1 MKKIGFTLTEILV
14 MVGVI
19 GIIAVVTIV
28 SLSGKRPD
36 KDAIM
41 LKKAYKSMSEVVA
54 TVVNN
59 EDLYPLVINET
70 AGVFAGLKPTKIY
83 VAALIGDD
91 LPGRPDMYE
100 TTNTYDDYKF
110 DQSSSCLSVPSSSG
124 TSSGTS
130 SGLSSG
136 LSSGWKPTKVGCNL
150 YLTIDGEIQVP
161 QSVIENCTNKGGF
174 WNSNDCECV
183 TPNIP
188 DLSSSSGITPVV
200 PPSSSGKGRD
210 IGSEFTSSTSSG
222 SGPKVNAGAVAE
234 GSASDGSSEI
244 NKISRYEVLKNTAVP
259 KNAVNPKYTS
269 ANKFAYNFAVAFVDS
284 PTVSGNVVSYRT
296 KDGIRWTIT
305 DNFTNEVT
313 PNAFIDVVVNS
324 TANTSYRFTVDASGR
339 ITPSEDAAVLL
350 QK

>member
-54 TVVNN
+54 AVVNN

-70 AGVFAGLKPTKIY
+70 AGVFAGLKPSKIY
-83 VAALIGDD
+83 VAALVGDD

-100 TTNTYDDYKF
+100 TTKTCDDYYKF
-110 DQSSSCLSVPSSSG
+110 DQSSSCPSKPIKMGCKKYETIYGTIEVPS
-124 TSSGTS
+124 
-130 SGLSSG
+130 
-136 LSSGWKPTKVGCNL
+136 
-150 YLTIDGEIQVP
+150 
-161 QSVIENCTNKGGF
+161 SVIENCKNSGGS
-174 WNSNDCECV
+174 WNSNNCECV

-188 DLSSSSGITPVV
+188 DLSSSSSITPVV
-200 PPSSSGKGRD
+200 PPSSGGKGRD

-222 SGPKVNAGAVAE
+222 SGAKVNADAM
-234 GSASDGSSEI
+234 ASSSSSGGSSGSSSI
-244 NKISRYEVLKNTAVP
+244 ISRYEVLTNTAVP

-296 KDGIRWTIT
+296 KDGIRWTVT
-305 DNFTNEVT
+305 DNFTSAT

-324 TANTSYRFTVDASGR
+324 TTNTSYRFTVDASGR
-339 ITPSEDAAVLL
+339 ITPSEDAAALL

>member
-59 EDLYPLVINET
+59 EDLYPLVINEA
-70 AGVFAGLKPTKIY
+70 AGVFAGLKPSKIY
-83 VAALIGDD
+83 VAALLGDD
-91 LPGRPDMYE
+91 LPGRPDLQQ
-100 TTNTYDDYKF
+100 TTNTWDDALF

-136 LSSGWKPTKVGCNL
+136 LKPIKVGCNL
-150 YLTIDGEIQVP
+150 YMTIDGNIVVP
-161 QSVIENCTNKGGF
+161 PSVIENCKNKGGT
-174 WNSNDCECV
+174 WNSSDCECN

-188 DLSSSSGITPVV
+188 DLGSSSGITPVV

-244 NKISRYEVLKNTAVP
+244 NKISRYEVLTNTAIP

-284 PTVSGNVVSYRT
+284 PTVTGNVVSYRT
-296 KDGIRWTIT
+296 KDGIRWTVT
-305 DNFTNEVT
+305 DNFTSAT

-324 TANTSYRFTVDASGR
+324 TTNASYRFTVDASGR

>member
-59 EDLYPLVINET
+59 EDLYPLVMNET
-70 AGVFAGLKPTKIY
+70 AGVFAGLKPSKIY
-83 VAALIGDD
+83 VAALLGDD
-91 LPGRPDMYE
+91 LPGRPDLQQ
-100 TTNTYDDYKF
+100 TTNTWDDALF

-136 LSSGWKPTKVGCNL
+136 LKPIKVGCNL
-150 YLTIDGEIQVP
+150 YMTIDGNIVVP
-161 QSVIENCTNKGGF
+161 PSVIENCKNKGGT
-174 WNSNDCECV
+174 WNSSDCECN

-188 DLSSSSGITPVV
+188 DLGSSSGITPVV
-200 PPSSSGKGRD
+200 PPSSGGKGRD

-222 SGPKVNAGAVAE
+222 SGPKVNAGAVAA

-244 NKISRYEVLKNTAVP
+244 NKISRYEVLTNTAIP

-269 ANKFAYNFAVAFVDS
+269 ANKFAYNFAVDFVDS
-284 PTVSGNVVSYRT
+284 PTVNGNVVSYRT
-296 KDGIRWTIT
+296 KDGIRWTVT
-305 DNFTNEVT
+305 DNFTSAT

-324 TANTSYRFTVDASGR
+324 TTNTSYRFTVDASGR

>member
-59 EDLYPLVINET
+59 EDLYPLVINEA
-70 AGVFAGLKPTKIY
+70 AGVFAGLKPSKIY
-83 VAALIGDD
+83 VAALVGDD

-100 TTNTYDDYKF
+100 TTNTYQDYNF
-110 DQSSSCLSVPSSSG
+110 DPSSSCLSKPIKMGCKKYETIYGTIEVP
-124 TSSGTS
+124 
-130 SGLSSG
+130 
-136 LSSGWKPTKVGCNL
+136 P
-150 YLTIDGEIQVP
+150 
-161 QSVIENCTNKGGF
+161 SVIENCKNNGGS
-174 WNSNDCECV
+174 WDSNNCECV
-183 TPNIP
+183 TPKIP
-188 DLSSSSGITPVV
+188 DLGSSFGITPVV
-200 PPSSSGKGRD
+200 PPSSGGKGRD

-222 SGPKVNAGAVAE
+222 SGAKVNADAM
-234 GSASDGSSEI
+234 ASSSSSGGSSGSSSGSSSI
-244 NKISRYEVLKNTAVP
+244 ISRYEVLKNTAVP
-259 KNAVNPKYTS
+259 ENAVNPKYTS

-305 DNFTNEVT
+305 DNFTSAT

-324 TANTSYRFTVDASGR
+324 TTNTSYRFTVDASGR
-339 ITPSEDAAVLL
+339 ITPSEDAAALL

>member
-70 AGVFAGLKPTKIY
+70 AGVFAGLKPSKIY
-83 VAALIGDD
+83 VAALLGDD
-91 LPGRPDMYE
+91 LPGRPDLQQ
-100 TTNTYDDYKF
+100 TTNTWDDALF

-136 LSSGWKPTKVGCNL
+136 LKPIKVGCNL
-150 YLTIDGEIQVP
+150 YMTIDGNIVVP
-161 QSVIENCTNKGGF
+161 PSVIENCKKKGGT
-174 WNSNDCECV
+174 WNSSDCECN

-188 DLSSSSGITPVV
+188 DLGSSSGITPVV
-200 PPSSSGKGRD
+200 PPSSGGKGRD

-222 SGPKVNAGAVAE
+222 SGPKVNDDAM
-234 GSASDGSSEI
+234 ASSISSGGSSGSSSI
-244 NKISRYEVLKNTAVP
+244 ISRYEVLTNTAVP

-296 KDGIRWTIT
+296 KDGIRWTVT
-305 DNFTNEVT
+305 DNFTSAT

-324 TANTSYRFTVDASGR
+324 TTNASYRFTVDASGR

>member
-70 AGVFAGLKPTKIY
+70 AGVFAGLKPSKIY
-83 VAALIGDD
+83 VAALVGDD
-91 LPGRPDMYE
+91 LPGRPDWQQ
-100 TTNTYDDYKF
+100 TTNTWDDYKF
-110 DQSSSCLSVPSSSG
+110 DQSSSCLSIPSSSS
-124 TSSGTS
+124 SSGSS

-136 LSSGWKPTKVGCNL
+136 TTMKPIEVGCNL
-150 YLTIDGEIQVP
+150 YMTIDGNIVVP
-161 QSVIENCTNKGGF
+161 PSVIENCKKKGGT
-174 WNSNDCECV
+174 WISSNCTCN

-188 DLSSSSGITPVV
+188 DLGSSSGITPVV
-200 PPSSSGKGRD
+200 PPSSGGKGRD

-222 SGPKVNAGAVAE
+222 SGPKVNAGAVAA

-284 PTVSGNVVSYRT
+284 PTVTGNVVSYRT
-296 KDGIRWTIT
+296 KDGIRWTVT
-305 DNFTNEVT
+305 DNFTSAT

>member
-54 TVVNN
+54 AVVNN

-70 AGVFAGLKPTKIY
+70 AGVFAGLKPSKIY
-83 VAALIGDD
+83 VAALVGDD
-91 LPGRPDMYE
+91 LSGRPDLQE
-100 TTNTYDDYKF
+100 RTNTYDEYYNF
-110 DQSSSCLSVPSSSG
+110 DPSSSCLSVPSSSG

-136 LSSGWKPTKVGCNL
+136 SNKPIEMGCKK
-150 YLTIDGEIQVP
+150 YETIYGTIEVP
-161 QSVIENCTNKGGF
+161 PSVIENCKNNGGS
-174 WNSNDCECV
+174 WDSNICECRISY
-183 TPNIP
+183 IP
-188 DLSSSSGITPVV
+188 DLGLSSGDANIVESSSG
-200 PPSSSGKGRD
+200 GKGRD

-222 SGPKVNAGAVAE
+222 SGAKVNADAM
-234 GSASDGSSEI
+234 ASSSSSGGSSGSSSI
-244 NKISRYEVLKNTAVP
+244 ISRYEVLKNTAVP

-296 KDGIRWTIT
+296 KDGIRWTVT
-305 DNFTNEVT
+305 DNFTSAT

-324 TANTSYRFTVDASGR
+324 TTNTSYRFTVDASGR

>member
-70 AGVFAGLKPTKIY
+70 AGVFAGLKPSKIY
-83 VAALIGDD
+83 VAALVGDD

-100 TTNTYDDYKF
+100 TTTDEVSQF
-110 DQSSSCLSVPSSSG
+110 TSSCLSV
-124 TSSGTS
+124 
-130 SGLSSG
+130 LSSG
-136 LSSGWKPTKVGCNL
+136 SKPIKMGCKK
-150 YLTIDGEIQVP
+150 YETIYGTIEVP
-161 QSVIENCTNKGGF
+161 PSVIENCKNNGGS
-174 WNSNDCECV
+174 WDSNNCECV
-183 TPNIP
+183 TPKIP
-188 DLSSSSGITPVV
+188 DLSSSSSITPVV
-200 PPSSSGKGRD
+200 PPSSGGKGRD

-222 SGPKVNAGAVAE
+222 SGAKVNADAMALSSSSG
-234 GSASDGSSEI
+234 GSSGSSSI
-244 NKISRYEVLKNTAVP
+244 ISRYEVLTNTAVP

-305 DNFTNEVT
+305 DNFTSAT

-324 TANTSYRFTVDASGR
+324 TTNTSYRFTVDASGR
-339 ITPSEDAAVLL
+339 ITPSEDAAALL

>member
-1 MKKIGFTLTEILV
+1 MKKLGFTLTEILV

-70 AGVFAGLKPTKIY
+70 AGVFAGLKPSKIY
-83 VAALIGDD
+83 VAALVGDD
-91 LPGRPDMYE
+91 LPGRPDWQQ
-100 TTNTYDDYKF
+100 TTNTWDDYKF
-110 DQSSSCLSVPSSSG
+110 DQSSSCLSVPSSG
-124 TSSGTS
+124 TSSGSS

-136 LSSGWKPTKVGCNL
+136 TTMKPIEVGCNL
-150 YLTIDGEIQVP
+150 YKTIDGNIVVP
-161 QSVIENCTNKGGF
+161 PSVLENCKNKGGI
-174 WNSNDCECV
+174 WISSNCTCSIPK
-183 TPNIP
+183 TP
-188 DLSSSSGITPVV
+188 DLGSSSGITPIV
-200 PPSSSGKGRD
+200 PPSSGGKGRD

-222 SGPKVNAGAVAE
+222 SGAKVNADAMAA

-244 NKISRYEVLKNTAVP
+244 NKISRYEVLTNTAIP

-284 PTVSGNVVSYRT
+284 PTVTGNVVSYRT
-296 KDGIRWTIT
+296 KDGIRWTVT
-305 DNFTNEVT
+305 DNFTSAT

-324 TANTSYRFTVDASGR
+324 TTNVSYRFTVDASGR
-339 ITPSEDAAVLL
+339 ITPSEEAAVLL

>member
-54 TVVNN
+54 AVVNN
-59 EDLYPLVINET
+59 EDLYPLVINEA
-70 AGVFAGLKPTKIY
+70 AGVFAGLKPSKIY
-83 VAALIGDD
+83 VAALLGD
-91 LPGRPDMYE
+91 GPDQ
-100 TTNTYDDYKF
+100 TNFNTFTDEISQF
-110 DQSSSCLSVPSSSG
+110 DPSSSCLSVPSSSG

-130 SGLSSG
+130 SGL
-136 LSSGWKPTKVGCNL
+136 KPIKMGCKK
-150 YLTIDGEIQVP
+150 YETIYGTIEVP
-161 QSVIENCTNKGGF
+161 PSVIENCKNNGGS
-174 WNSNDCECV
+174 WDSNICECHMSY
-183 TPNIP
+183 IP
-188 DLSSSSGITPVV
+188 DLGLSSGDANIVGSSSG
-200 PPSSSGKGRD
+200 GKGRD

-222 SGPKVNAGAVAE
+222 SGAKVNADAM
-234 GSASDGSSEI
+234 ASSSSSGGSSGSSSI
-244 NKISRYEVLKNTAVP
+244 ISRYEVLTNTAVP

-296 KDGIRWTIT
+296 KDGIRWTVT
-305 DNFTNEVT
+305 DNFTSAT

-324 TANTSYRFTVDASGR
+324 TTNTSYRFTVDASGR
-339 ITPSEDAAVLL
+339 ITPSEDAAALL

>member
-70 AGVFAGLKPTKIY
+70 AGVFAGLKPSKIY

-91 LPGRPDMYE
+91 LPGRPNLQE
-100 TTNTYDDYKF
+100 TTNTWDDYKF
-110 DQSSSCLSVPSSSG
+110 DQSSSCLSVPSSG

-136 LSSGWKPTKVGCNL
+136 TTLKPTKVGCNP
-150 YLTIDGEIQVP
+150 YLTIYGEIQVP
-161 QSVIENCTNKGGF
+161 DSVIENCRNKGGF

-183 TPNIP
+183 TLNIP

-222 SGPKVNAGAVAE
+222 SGPKVNAGAVAA

-244 NKISRYEVLKNTAVP
+244 NKISRYEVLTNTAIP

-284 PTVSGNVVSYRT
+284 PTVNGNVVSYRT
-296 KDGIRWTIT
+296 KDGISWTVT
-305 DNFTNEVT
+305 DNFTNAVT
-313 PNAFIDVVVNS
+313 PNAFIDVIVNS

>member
-59 EDLYPLVINET
+59 EDLYPLVMNET
-70 AGVFAGLKPTKIY
+70 AGVFAGLKPSKIY
-83 VAALIGDD
+83 VAALLGDD
-91 LPGRPDMYE
+91 LPGRPDLQQ
-100 TTNTYDDYKF
+100 TTNTWDDALF

-136 LSSGWKPTKVGCNL
+136 LKPIKVGCNL
-150 YLTIDGEIQVP
+150 YMTIDGNIVVP
-161 QSVIENCTNKGGF
+161 PSVIENCKNKGGT
-174 WNSNDCECV
+174 WNSSDCECN

-188 DLSSSSGITPVV
+188 DLGSSSGITPVV
-200 PPSSSGKGRD
+200 PPSSGGKGRD

-222 SGPKVNAGAVAE
+222 SGPKVNAGAVAA

-244 NKISRYEVLKNTAVP
+244 NKISRYEVLTNTAIP

-284 PTVSGNVVSYRT
+284 PTVNGNVVSYRT
-296 KDGIRWTIT
+296 KDGIRWTVT
-305 DNFTNEVT
+305 DNFTSAT

-324 TANTSYRFTVDASGR
+324 TTNTSYRFTVDASGR

>member
-54 TVVNN
+54 AVVNN

-70 AGVFAGLKPTKIY
+70 AGVFAGLKPSKIY
-83 VAALIGDD
+83 VAALVGDD

-100 TTNTYDDYKF
+100 TTKTDEVTLF
-110 DQSSSCLSVPSSSG
+110 TSSCLSVPSSGSKPIKMGCKKYETIYG
-124 TSSGTS
+124 T
-130 SGLSSG
+130 
-136 LSSGWKPTKVGCNL
+136 
-150 YLTIDGEIQVP
+150 IEVP
-161 QSVIENCTNKGGF
+161 SSVIENCKNNGGS
-174 WNSNDCECV
+174 WDSNNCECV
-183 TPNIP
+183 TPKIP
-188 DLSSSSGITPVV
+188 DLGSSFGTTPVV
-200 PPSSSGKGRD
+200 PPSSGGKGRD

-222 SGPKVNAGAVAE
+222 SGANVNADAM
-234 GSASDGSSEI
+234 ASSSSSGGSSGSSSI
-244 NKISRYEVLKNTAVP
+244 MSRYEVLTNTAVP

-296 KDGIRWTIT
+296 KDGIRWTVT
-305 DNFTNEVT
+305 DNFTSAT

-324 TANTSYRFTVDASGR
+324 TTNTSYRFTVDASGR

>member
-54 TVVNN
+54 AVVNN

-70 AGVFAGLKPTKIY
+70 AGVFAGLKPSKIY
-83 VAALIGDD
+83 VAALLGDD
-91 LPGRPDMYE
+91 LPGRPDLQQ
-100 TTNTYDDYKF
+100 TTNTYDEYYNF
-110 DQSSSCLSVPSSSG
+110 DPSSSCLSVPSSSG

-136 LSSGWKPTKVGCNL
+136 SNKPIKMGCKK
-150 YLTIDGEIQVP
+150 YETIYGTIEVP
-161 QSVIENCTNKGGF
+161 PSVIENCKNNGGS
-174 WNSNDCECV
+174 WNSNNCECV
-183 TPNIP
+183 TPHIP
-188 DLSSSSGITPVV
+188 DLSSSSVV
-200 PPSSSGKGRD
+200 PPSSGGKGRD

-222 SGPKVNAGAVAE
+222 SGAKVNADAM
-234 GSASDGSSEI
+234 ASSSSSGGSSGSSSI
-244 NKISRYEVLKNTAVP
+244 ISRYEVLKNTAIP

-284 PTVSGNVVSYRT
+284 PTVTGNVVSYRT
-296 KDGIRWTIT
+296 KDGIRWTVT
-305 DNFTNEVT
+305 DNFTSAT

-324 TANTSYRFTVDASGR
+324 TTNTSYRFTVDASGR